1 MIWRYGLIEYRHA
14 EDYPDADVMAGDVD
28 CACIIEVY
36 TMNEDDDGEGG
47 RMWGK
52 ASMSSDSCKTMTEML
67 GMLTRDITRLN
78 GQPDV
83 ICEGNK
89 WWWADNPDKHYEM
102 EDRWDDFFSER

>member
-1 MIWRYGLIEYRHA
+1 MIWRYGLIEYRYDKDIETVGA
-14 EDYPDADVMAGDVD
+14 MAGDVE

-36 TMNEDDDGEGG
+36 NMDDEEGKPE

-52 ASMSSDSCKTMTEML
+52 ASLSSDSSESMGRML
-67 GMLTRDITRLN
+67 QMVTRDIARLN

-89 WWWADNPDKHYEM
+89 WWWADNPDKYYDM

>member
-1 MIWRYGLIEYRHA
+1 MWRYGLIEYRHA

-36 TMNEDDDGEGG
+36 NIEEEDGTTS
-47 RMWGK
+47 RSWGK
-52 ASMSSDSCKTMTEML
+52 AGVSSDTSESMVRML
-67 GMLTRDITRLN
+67 GMVSRDIAALN

-89 WWWADNPDKHYEM
+89 WWWADNPDKYYEM
-102 EDRWDDFFSER
+102 EGRWDDFFSER

>member
-1 MIWRYGLIEYRHA
+1 MWRYGLIEYRHA
-14 EDYPDADVMAGDVD
+14 EDYPEADVMAGDVD

-36 TMNEDDDGEGG
+36 NMEDDDGTTK

-52 ASMSSDSCKTMTEML
+52 AVDIVSDSSDSMVRVL
-67 GMLTRDITRLN
+67 GMVSRDIAALN

-89 WWWADNPDKHYEM
+89 WWWADNPDKYYEM
-102 EDRWDDFFSER
+102 EGRWDDFFER

>member
-14 EDYPDADVMAGDVD
+14 EDYPDAGVMAGDVD

-36 TMNEDDDGEGG
+36 NMDDEEGKPE

-52 ASMSSDSCKTMTEML
+52 ASVSSDSSESMVRVL
-67 GMLTRDITRLN
+67 GMVSRDIAALN

-89 WWWADNPDKHYEM
+89 WWWADNPDKYYDM
-102 EDRWDDFFSER
+102 EGRWDDFFSER

>member
-1 MIWRYGLIEYRHA
+1 MWRYGLIEYRHA

-36 TMNEDDDGEGG
+36 NIEEEDGTTG

-52 ASMSSDSCKTMTEML
+52 AGVSSDTSESMVRML
-67 GMLTRDITRLN
+67 GMVSRDIAALN

-89 WWWADNPDKHYEM
+89 WWWADNPDKYYDM
-102 EDRWDDFFSER
+102 EGRWDDFFSDR

>member
-1 MIWRYGLIEYRHA
+1 
-14 EDYPDADVMAGDVD
+14 
-28 CACIIEVY
+28 
-36 TMNEDDDGEGG
+36 
-47 RMWGK
+47 
-52 ASMSSDSCKTMTEML
+52 ML

-102 EDRWDDFFSER
+102 EGRWDDFFER

>member
-1 MIWRYGLIEYRHA
+1 MIWRYGLIEHRYDRDI
-14 EDYPDADVMAGDVD
+14 ETVGVMAGDVE

-36 TMNEDDDGEGG
+36 NMDDEEGKPE

-52 ASMSSDSCKTMTEML
+52 ASMSSDSSESMVRML
-67 GMLTRDITRLN
+67 GMVSRDIAALN

-89 WWWADNPDKHYEM
+89 WWWTDNPDKYYEM
-102 EDRWDDFFSER
+102 EGRWDDFFER